1 MAKHRWIQNVTAS
14 IKRRGTAGKC
24 TPITKP
30 GCTGRARA
38 LALTFKKMAKRKKKQ
53 DGGEFDLEN
62 LQNINDWEDFI
73 MSDEGKELAQSEG
86 MTQKDFLES
95 YPTEDS

>member
-1 MAKHRWIQNVTAS
+1 MKKKLNLKKSKIEKKPMPKKGLPLQYDDGGTSVPAEMKSGGWIKKAAAS

-38 LALTFKKMAKRKKKQ
+38 LALTFKKIARKRKKK
-53 DGGEFDLEN
+53 
-62 LQNINDWEDFI
+62 
-73 MSDEGKELAQSEG
+73 
-86 MTQKDFLES
+86 
-95 YPTEDS
+95 